1 MYEIKLNSITKYFG
15 RNSLAVDN
23 LSVTFSSG
31 EFVCLLGPSGCGK
44 TTTLRMIAGLESPD
58 NGEIHYGNQIFFSS
72 KNGEYLKTEKRNLGL
87 MFQSYALWP
96 HMTVFQNIV
105 FGLVM
110 KKKSFKEKED
120 RYKELEK
127 LFHLEGLRDRYP
139 SELSGG

>member
-1 MYEIKLNSITKYFG
+1 MHEVKLNSITKSFG

-44 TTTLRMIAGLESPD
+44 TTTLRMIAGLEDPD
-58 NGEIHYGNQIFFSS
+58 IGEIFYGDKIFFSS
-72 KNGEYLKTEKRNLGL
+72 KNGESLKAEKRDLGL

-96 HMTVFQNIV
+96 HMTVFKNIE

-110 KKKSFKEKED
+110 KK
-120 RYKELEK
+120 
-127 LFHLEGLRDRYP
+127 
-139 SELSGG
+139 LSL